1 MAWESVIIQTQLEVE
16 TPESIDLQAT
26 PAGVG
31 PRAFAYLID
40 FMIRMFAQAVLGI
53 ILVFAGMAGVGVW
66 LVCAFLLE
74 WFYPVFFEVLKNG
87 QTPGKKQ
94 MSIAVVNDDLTPIS
108 WGTSIVRNLLRFAD
122 LLPAFFFFGLLSIL
136 LTKNFQRL
144 GDLVAGTLVVY
155 RRKEKPLRAL
165 PKYQPHPPPIA
176 LDREDQIAVIG
187 FTQRHDQIS
196 DDRQQELANILEP
209 MLPVEG
215 PSRVNY
221 LRGIGGWLLGGR

>member
-1 MAWESVIIQTQLEVE
+1 MIIQTQLAVE

-26 PAGVG
+26 PAGVA
-31 PRAFAYLID
+31 PRAMAFAID
-40 FMIRMFAQAVLGI
+40 FVIRIVAQIILFIVLG
-53 ILVFAGMAGVGVW
+53 LAGYGGVGIF
-66 LVCAFLLE
+66 LVCMFLLE

-108 WGTSIVRNLLRFAD
+108 WGTSIIRNLLRFAD
-122 LLPAFFFFGLLSIL
+122 LLPIFFFFGTLSMIL
-136 LTKNFQRL
+136 TRHYQRL

-155 RRKEKPLRAL
+155 RRREKNLQHKL
-165 PKYQPHPPPIA
+165 PDYQPHPPPVP
-176 LDREDQIAVIG
+176 LEREDQIAVIG

-196 DDRQQELANILEP
+196 EERQQELADILAP
-209 MLPVEG
+209 MLPVDDVH
-215 PSRVNY
+215 RVSY

>member
-1 MAWESVIIQTQLEVE
+1 MIIQTQLEVE

-31 PRAFAYLID
+31 PRAIAYSID
-40 FMIRMFAQAVLGI
+40 FLIRIVAQIILGI
-53 ILVFAGMAGVGVW
+53 IFALAGMAGIGIW

-74 WFYPVFFEVLKNG
+74 WFYPVFFEVLKKG

-94 MSIAVVNDDLTPIS
+94 MGIAVVNDDLTPIA

-122 LLPAFFFFGLLSIL
+122 LLPAFFFFGLVSIL
-136 LTKNFQRL
+136 LTKKYQRL

-155 RRKEKPLRAL
+155 RRAEKSHGAL
-165 PKYQPHPPPIA
+165 PSYQAHPPPIA
-176 LDREDQIAVIG
+176 LDREDQVAIIE

-196 DDRQQELANILEP
+196 EERQQELANILAP

-215 PSRVNY
+215 EHRVKY
-221 LRGIGGWLLGGR
+221 LRGIGSWLLGGR

>member
-1 MAWESVIIQTQLEVE
+1 MIIQTQLEVE

-31 PRAFAYLID
+31 PRALAYLLD
-40 FMIRMFAQAVLGI
+40 FIIRLFVGIVLFIVLAFGGI
-53 ILVFAGMAGVGVW
+53 AGLGVFA
-66 LVCAFLLE
+66 VCAFLLE
-74 WFYPVFFEVLKNG
+74 WFYPVVFEVLWHG

-94 MSIAVVNDDLTPIS
+94 MGIAVVHDDLTPIS

-122 LLPAFFFFGLLSIL
+122 LLPAFFFFGLVSML
-136 LTKNFQRL
+136 LTKSYQRL

-155 RRKEKPLRAL
+155 RRKEKPQRAL
-165 PKYQPHPPPIA
+165 PQYQPHPPPMA
-176 LDREDQIAVIG
+176 LDRDDQIAIIG

-196 DDRQQELANILEP
+196 EDRQQELADILAP
-209 MLPVEG
+209 MLPVDRQH
-215 PSRVNY
+215 RVNY

>member
-1 MAWESVIIQTQLEVE
+1 MIIQTQLAVE

-31 PRAFAYLID
+31 PRAMAYAID
-40 FMIRMFAQAVLGI
+40 FAIRTIAQLILLIVLG
-53 ILVFAGMAGVGVW
+53 LAGLGGIGLF
-66 LVCAFLLE
+66 LVCMFLLE

-94 MSIAVVNDDLTPIS
+94 MQIAVVNDDLTPIS

-122 LLPAFFFFGLLSIL
+122 LLPAFFFFGTLSMI
-136 LTKNFQRL
+136 LTKHYQRL
-144 GDLVAGTLVVY
+144 GDMVAGTMVVY
-155 RRKEKPLRAL
+155 RRKDNKAKRAL
-165 PKYQPHPPPIA
+165 PRYQAHPPPFP

-187 FTQRHDQIS
+187 FTHRHDQIS
-196 DDRQQELANILEP
+196 EDRQQELADILGP
-209 MLPVEG
+209 VLPTDG
-215 PSRVNY
+215 AHRVDY